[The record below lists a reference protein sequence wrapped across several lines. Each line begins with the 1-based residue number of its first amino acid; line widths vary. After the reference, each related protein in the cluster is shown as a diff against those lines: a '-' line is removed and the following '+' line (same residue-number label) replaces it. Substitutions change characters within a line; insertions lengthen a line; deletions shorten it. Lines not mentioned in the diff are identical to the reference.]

1 MSTQIR
7 SRVKSSWLSLTLSQL
22 PKEYLTYHDSNYTL
36 LSSIKTLT
44 FFNKDPRNSITF
56 WGCSSDNEWFP
67 YYLVNKESKTSKFYL
82 VLPSKTSQDYSRKDE
97 CNLIIQKWQMYF
109 QASNFKGRNF
119 LNLNNSKPIQPSYSK
134 EGAWLKYFSL
144 SNSLYAWV
152 TSNLIDSTAHCY
164 TDCCWKEQSNRLK
177 AQVCL

>member
-1 MSTQIR
+1 MAKPYTIPAAKRISDI
-7 SRVKSSWLSLTLSQL
+7 SWFQL
-22 PKEYLTYHDSNYTL
+22 Y
-36 LSSIKTLT
+36 SIVIYQDLRT

-177 AQVCL
+177 AQVCLWNLRGTKTR